1 MGCLPGLNVYSLLA
15 VDLLHEVELGVWK
28 ALFIHILR
36 ILFSYSPAA
45 LSELDR
51 RYPLSTHW
59 QAPYAPDIYVITGF
73 ALSPDLA
80 RIPFAGLQAMHCK

>member
-59 QAPYAPDIYVITGF
+59 QALYAPNICGITGF
-73 ALSPDLA
+73 ALSLDLA
-80 RIPFAGLQAMHCK
+80 RIPFAGLQAMCRK